1 MRFQIKMGI
10 AALTLGA
17 ALASVP
23 AFAQNIGRNANDGGI
38 VNQGDYYPVQ
48 RHAQRPSRA
57 PAENFKQGDYYAPE
71 TPQQPVNRPMTDG
84 GL

>member
-17 ALASVP
+17 SLASVP

-38 VNQGDYYPVQ
+38 VTQGDYYPV
-48 RHAQRPSRA
+48 RETRSRGRAGRRPRTS
-57 PAENFKQGDYYAPE
+57 EQGDYYAPE
-71 TPQQPVNRPMTDG
+71 CLSSRSTGR
-84 GL
+84 